1 MNTIFGNFGWELG
14 GGTKRRGERSANFAR
29 RALAEKGGIFLQ
41 PLRVSLLHFLVKFF
55 RLVDR
60 HLSLE
65 VDLGALSWAGEFNVV

>member
-1 MNTIFGNFGWELG
+1 MGVQSAG
-14 GGTKRRGERSANFAR
+14 GERSANFAR
-29 RALAEKGGIFLQ
+29 RALAEEGGIFLQ

-65 VDLGALSWAGEFNVV
+65 VDLGALSRVGEFNVV

>member
-1 MNTIFGNFGWELG
+1 M
-14 GGTKRRGERSANFAR
+14 GEQSAWSAAR
-29 RALAEKGGIFLQ
+29 ILPVALWQRKGGIFLQ

>member
-1 MNTIFGNFGWELG
+1 MGVQSAG
-14 GGTKRRGERSANFAR
+14 GERSANFAR
-29 RALAEKGGIFLQ
+29 RALAKEGGIFLQ

>member
-1 MNTIFGNFGWELG
+1 MGVQSA
-14 GGTKRRGERSANFAR
+14 GERAHASFAP
-29 RALAEKGGIFLQ
+29 RALAKEGGIFLQ